1 MNSKNQHFHL
11 KVIDIKNILPHEE
24 YDSSRALPLVESL
37 QKIKKLIN
45 PILVTHLIG
54 DSYVQL
60 DGMNRYSAVKKL
72 KIQSILTQVLD
83 YNDQD
88 SVDLSTWCHLNKIR
102 KKDFLEKVAKIENL
116 QIKEVSEK
124 YLRRRYI
131 NDEGE
136 GYLCTI
142 VFRDNTIYRCSTGG
156 KLVQKVKTLNAIVD
170 IYKKNITRDILPDDA
185 DLEDVVGIFS
195 RYRESETVVIFPTFT
210 RHQILKIVKYRVLFP
225 GGVTRFI
232 IKRRCLNIHYPLQ
245 NLKGK
250 QSEKEKNEILE
261 QYLNKMSY
269 RLYEEPTIYFES

>member
-24 YDSSRALPLVESL
+24 YDSSRALPLVQSL
-37 QKIKKLIN
+37 QKIQKLIN
-45 PILVTHLIG
+45 PILVTHLEG
-54 DSYVQL
+54 NTYVQL
-60 DGMNRYSAVKKL
+60 DGMNRYSAFQKL
-72 KIQSILTQVLD
+72 EIPSILTQVLD

-88 SVDLSTWCHLNKIR
+88 SVDLSTWCHLHNIR

-142 VFRDNTIYRCSTGG
+142 IFKDNTIYRCSTGG
-156 KLVQKVKTLNAIVD
+156 KLVAKVKTLNAIVD

-195 RYRESETVVIFPTFT
+195 KHQELETLVIFPTFT
-210 RHQILKIVKYRVLFP
+210 RHQILKIVKYGVLFP

-245 NLKGK
+245 KLKGK